1 MKKPRAL
8 PATTLFSTT
17 ASWMVRSMMPWSEL
31 PQARLLRTTWSRTSI
46 RARPPRLRKVSL
58 SSHRLW

>member
-1 MKKPRAL
+1 MKKPRLL

-17 ASWMVRSMMPWSEL
+17 ESCTERSMMPWSEL

-46 RARPPRLRKVSL
+46 SARPPRL
-58 SSHRLW
+58 